1 MSCFMPNVLLVLIP
15 SLLGISNKFIFLS
28 KHLSSFAI
36 IISAVPESFLSISR
50 NCGVICRMYVIC
62 IHHIIGREG
71 LYQIRVA
78 EKWHLNRQEKCREKN
93 SVTCHIFLVHSPLQ
107 RKDRNCAVTESF
119 FRFICKKK
127 LEVAEKRKLKFS
139 LHEFILQPIY
149 VRYSHS
155 YERGAPVRQ
164 R

>member
-1 MSCFMPNVLLVLIP
+1 MPNVLLVLIP
-15 SLLGISNKFIFLS
+15 SLLGISNKCIFLS

-78 EKWHLNRQEKCREKN
+78 SQEFKSSGN
-93 SVTCHIFLVHSPLQ
+93 H
-107 RKDRNCAVTESF
+107 
-119 FRFICKKK
+119 
-127 LEVAEKRKLKFS
+127 
-139 LHEFILQPIY
+139 
-149 VRYSHS
+149 
-155 YERGAPVRQ
+155 
-164 R
+164 